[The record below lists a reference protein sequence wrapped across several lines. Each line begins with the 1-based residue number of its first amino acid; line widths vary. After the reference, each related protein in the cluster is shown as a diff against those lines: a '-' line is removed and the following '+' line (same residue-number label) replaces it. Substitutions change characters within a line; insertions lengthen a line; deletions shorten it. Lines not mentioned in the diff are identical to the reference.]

1 MSVSSSQIGKE
12 FGKGCS
18 LSQSCCMAFWA
29 LCTLC
34 CMISYLLLLNEHKET
49 SDFGLGCPYHSYSIF
64 IPHIPVGVFLLFVW
78 VFLSPQSFF
87 FPSLWQLKDQQ
98 HYSPCTWFVH
108 LKGKKN
114 ILNMM
119 PAEPGALISYKRT
132 QICTFCQSGGGFP
145 TETRDWVSQNLNLE
159 VQ

>member
-1 MSVSSSQIGKE
+1 MFCFLAFQMYILSCLNPCCLYKQKHVLLPSTFSPQMRTQLSLHGDSLHSAERIKSVSSSQIGKE

-78 VFLSPQSFF
+78 VFLSPPNLSFF
-87 FPSLWQLKDQQ
+87 
-98 HYSPCTWFVH
+98 SPPC
-108 LKGKKN
+108 G
-114 ILNMM
+114 
-119 PAEPGALISYKRT
+119 S
-132 QICTFCQSGGGFP
+132 
-145 TETRDWVSQNLNLE
+145 
-159 VQ
+159 